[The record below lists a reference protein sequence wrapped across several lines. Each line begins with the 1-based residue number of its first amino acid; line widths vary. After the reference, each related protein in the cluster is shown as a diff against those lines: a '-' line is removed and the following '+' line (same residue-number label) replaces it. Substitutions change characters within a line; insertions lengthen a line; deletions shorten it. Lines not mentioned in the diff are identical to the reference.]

1 MQAVIDR
8 IEEDKAVLL
17 VGEEEK
23 KVIFPLTYLPE
34 GVGEGDY
41 LKLEICPDPEATKN
55 AREEAAELL
64 KSLNEQE

>member
-41 LKLEICPDPEATKN
+41 LQLEICPDPEATKN